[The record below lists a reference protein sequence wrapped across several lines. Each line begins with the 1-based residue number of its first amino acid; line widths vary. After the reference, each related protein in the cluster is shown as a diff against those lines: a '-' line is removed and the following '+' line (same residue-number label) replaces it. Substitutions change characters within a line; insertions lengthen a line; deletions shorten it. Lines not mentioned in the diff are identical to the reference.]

1 MKNTTII
8 ALLMT
13 FLVLLGCG
21 DLEDEADSFT
31 LVSET
36 PFSYN
41 KKNYEYT
48 VNIDS
53 DGGEYVFSDP
63 KHTIMLD
70 IVYRNSTLYHGQGID
85 SFNNEYVSARIED
98 NVLTINITPNNTG
111 EDVVYKFVLQGIK
124 SYAELVFY
132 QH

>member
-1 MKNTTII
+1 MKFSFYLL
-8 ALLMT
+8 ALVT
-13 FLVLLGCG
+13 VLTMLGCN
-21 DLEDEADSFT
+21 DSEDESDSFT